1 MTKKLL
7 LYCAP
12 ALLFVMLS
20 GCSTTVPVTQKFP
33 DAPAVLM
40 EKCPPLDTIQG
51 DQILFS
57 EFLKTVT
64 NNYTKYH
71 NCAKMLEAWQT
82 WYIEQKKISEELNKQ

>member
-7 LYCAP
+7 LYYVTAI
-12 ALLFVMLS
+12 AFVTLA

-33 DAPAVLM
+33 DAPAELM
-40 EKCPPLDTIQG
+40 EKCPALDTIQG
-51 DQILFS
+51 DQVLFS

-71 NCAKMLEAWQT
+71 NCAKMIEAWQT
-82 WYIEQKKISEELNKQ
+82 WYIEQKKISDELNKK